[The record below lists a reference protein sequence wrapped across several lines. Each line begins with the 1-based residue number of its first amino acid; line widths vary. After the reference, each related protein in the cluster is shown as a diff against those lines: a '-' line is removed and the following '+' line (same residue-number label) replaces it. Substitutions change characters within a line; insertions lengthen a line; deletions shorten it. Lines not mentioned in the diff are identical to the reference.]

1 MKGFS
6 ILTYS
11 FSLFMYDTELKKD
24 YELSKAVRSCGVN
37 ENYTNFVYIFD
48 NTADSFLTLVI
59 PSIGILI
66 MNVTIC
72 RSFSK
77 HQKHKSTL
85 LNENLINSCASKSKN
100 IKEPSSFRN
109 QPDHSHFEINNEQNG
124 SHLELQRLTLNKS
137 ISNYSAKS
145 KSTLTQSRSDVSM
158 GDVQKPTQSVASRH
172 VTKTLLIVSF
182 AFILLNSPYRA
193 SKLISYIRMHLTGV
207 YVYSNLEYAVN
218 EVLINL
224 YFTSYS
230 VNFFLYSLCGKKFR
244 SSFQALVLFCLFY
257 CYSKIVKFL
266 NIFSKKDEK

>member
-1 MKGFS
+1 
-6 ILTYS
+6 
-11 FSLFMYDTELKKD
+11 MYDTELKKD

-59 PSIGILI
+59 PSIGILF
-66 MNVTIC
+66 MNVGIC
-72 RSFSK
+72 RSFSR
-77 HQKHKSTL
+77 HQKYKSAVLNDTSITQCTQKINNNKNLREKTGAFKSQQELSNLAINNNEHHRSLLEIQTINFKNRSSNLSSKST
-85 LNENLINSCASKSKN
+85 
-100 IKEPSSFRN
+100 
-109 QPDHSHFEINNEQNG
+109 
-124 SHLELQRLTLNKS
+124 
-137 ISNYSAKS
+137 
-145 KSTLTQSRSDVSM
+145 KSTLTRSRSVMSM
-158 GDVQKPTQSVASRH
+158 CDIHKTPQSIASRH
-172 VTKTLLIVSF
+172 VTKTLLTVSF

-193 SKLISYIRMHLTGV
+193 TKLISYIRMHLTGD

-257 CYSKIVKFL
+257 CYSKIVKFINL
-266 NIFSKKDEK
+266 FSRQAEK